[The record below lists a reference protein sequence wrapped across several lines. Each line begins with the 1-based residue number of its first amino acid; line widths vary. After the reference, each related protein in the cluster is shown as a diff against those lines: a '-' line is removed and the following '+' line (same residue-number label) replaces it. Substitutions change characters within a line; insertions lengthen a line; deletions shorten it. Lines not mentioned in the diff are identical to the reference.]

1 MLIKKPLVPC
11 RLVFQHWFRRSIVP
25 EHPWLVAL
33 QSQSQPAST
42 LSCFRYTRYTRR
54 KLQEHWLASDHGAK
68 YVTASDHAD
77 IPRQPI
83 CVQWISLKNTVLNR
97 YTKVKIVL
105 IIDFK
110 TWHRDKNIKQFVILN
125 WIMITFNYKTNFFAR
140 KPHYNVETQ
149 IHVVLLFIDC
159 TQNTIILLIFIS

>member
-1 MLIKKPLVPC
+1 MPC

-33 QSQSQPAST
+33 RSQSQPAST

-125 WIMITFNYKTNFFAR
+125 WIMITFNYKTNFFCQKTALQCWNTNSCCIVIYR
-140 KPHYNVETQ
+140 LFSKYNYITYFY
-149 IHVVLLFIDC
+149 FIRHC
-159 TQNTIILLIFIS
+159 H